1 MRSLTLL
8 ALAPLA
14 MGVPATR
21 RDDRRAF
28 REAALLLAPAS
39 QQSCHD
45 PQTKEKCPSFNSVMQ
60 MCCEQNPN
68 RADHVE
74 ACKRM
79 MLDEKVC
86 GGQVIMQTTMDR
98 CCSFEWSCTGNG
110 WCGQK
115 KNESLSHLKK
125 MGDDSNVPVTVVT
138 EGLDD
143 KETAGFS
150 DCVSLTTSATD
161 DWCSIT
167 CATSDCPKTICKCA
181 GAAGSESKKATSG
194 AGDPPA
200 APATLAPPK
209 KAAPSCV
216 SLTDRVLTQP

>member
-28 REAALLLAPAS
+28 GEAALLLAPAS

-68 RADHVE
+68 KADHVE

-181 GAAGSESKKATSG
+181 GAAGSESKKPTSG
-194 AGDPPA
+194 AGDTPA

-209 KAAPSCV
+209 REAPSCV

>member
-14 MGVPATR
+14 LSVPATR

-68 RADHVE
+68 KADHVE

-181 GAAGSESKKATSG
+181 GAAGSESKKSTSG

-209 KAAPSCV
+209 KEAPSCV

>member
-1 MRSLTLL
+1 MRSLALL

-14 MGVPATR
+14 LSVPATR

-28 REAALLLAPAS
+28 SEAALLLAPAS

-68 RADHVE
+68 KADHVE

-161 DWCSIT
+161 D
-167 CATSDCPKTICKCA
+167 
-181 GAAGSESKKATSG
+181 
-194 AGDPPA
+194 
-200 APATLAPPK
+200 
-209 KAAPSCV
+209 
-216 SLTDRVLTQP
+216 